1 MPEIVVKHPAN
12 NSYAVFDPKKNT
24 LKWSGDVQSAT
35 SFADQPAAC
44 AAFDAA
50 CSTLAAAAW
59 AKTDKAAAAGKMV
72 KAYGLFQDEHGQRR
86 YGDYERP
93 ANFSDYA
100 PVWLQDYLAKDFD
113 PDYVTR
119 ASRDDLMGVFDI
131 FFIKS
136 ERGWLGCPTTRSSY
150 SRYTWNKAFHQAATF
165 LSKADALRA
174 AAEAGAGRDAIAVVK
189 SSCAFSG
196 VAFSEM
202 GRDADS
208 CPDPEAMAIKCACEA
223 RDIEADIQRA
233 ADLRMEQYRQAAE
246 PATLPS
252 AKPKSRSI

>member
-35 SFADQPAAC
+35 TFAGQPEAS
-44 AAFDAA
+44 AAFAAA
-50 CSTLAAAAW
+50 CSALASAAQ
-59 AKTDKAAAAGKMV
+59 AKTDKAAAAGKTV
-72 KAYGLFQDEHGQRR
+72 KAYGSYLDQQGHRR

-100 PVWLQDYLAKDFD
+100 PVWLQDYLAKDFE

-131 FFIKS
+131 YFIKS
-136 ERGWLGCPTTRSSY
+136 QRGWLGCPTTRSSY

-165 LSKADALRA
+165 LSKADAVRA
-174 AAEAGAGRDAIAVVK
+174 AAEAGAGRDAFAVVK

-196 VAFSEM
+196 VAFSER

-208 CPDPEAMAIKCACEA
+208 CPDQEAMAIKCACEA
-223 RDIEADIQRA
+223 RDIEADILKA
-233 ADLRMEQYRQAAE
+233 AGLRMEQYLQAAE
-246 PATLPS
+246 PGAAAP
-252 AKPKSRSI
+252 AKPKPRSI